1 VSINIRVR
9 LYATLNKY
17 NPRGP
22 NTREFTLE
30 IEPGTNLLKLY
41 EILGIPPEE
50 IKQAFVNGRRVE
62 ADYIL
67 KDNDEIGIFPPI
79 AGG

>member
-1 VSINIRVR
+1 MNIKIKVR

-17 NPRGP
+17 NPRGS

-30 IEPGTNLLKLY
+30 IKPGTSLLKVY

-62 ADYIL
+62 PDYIL

>member
-1 VSINIRVR
+1 MNISVKVR

-17 NPRGP
+17 NPSGP
-22 NTREFTLE
+22 NAGEFALK
-30 IEPGTNLLKLY
+30 IEPGTSLGRLY
-41 EILGIPPEE
+41 EVLGIPSEE

-62 ADYIL
+62 PDYIL
-67 KDNDEIGIFPPI
+67 KDRDEIGIFPPI